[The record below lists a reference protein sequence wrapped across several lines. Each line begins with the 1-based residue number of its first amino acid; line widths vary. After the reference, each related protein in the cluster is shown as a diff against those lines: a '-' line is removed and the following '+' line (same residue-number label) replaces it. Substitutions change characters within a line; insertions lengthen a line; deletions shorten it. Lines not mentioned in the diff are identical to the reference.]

1 MRYSLRQLAVFVAV
15 ARHDNV
21 SLAAESLAMSQ
32 SAASTALAELERQF
46 DCRLFDRHGKRLRLN
61 GLGRELL
68 PKAIAL
74 LDQAEELEQLLG
86 QQDATGSLEIGAT
99 LTIGNYLAPQ
109 IIGSFLTQHPASRVE
124 LHVHNTHQLIDKLV
138 NFELDIGLIEGEVEH
153 PLLEEAHWVSDRLS
167 IFCAPSHPLAQGL
180 AQGLSQEGITLDRL
194 LATRWIM
201 RERGSGTRSTFEQAL
216 RPHLDGPSTSVA
228 QRLDIMLEL
237 EHTEAIKRA
246 VEAGLGIGCISRLA
260 LRDAFRRGS
269 LIEIPTPWLEL
280 TRAYRFVHHRDR
292 FITQAMREF
301 VASCRTLSG
310 SASRSDEIVLPQVL

>member
-21 SLAAESLAMSQ
+21 SLAADSLAMSQ

-109 IIGSFLTQHPASRVE
+109 IIGDFLHHHPASRVE

-138 NFELDIGLIEGEVEH
+138 HFELDIGLVEGEVEH
-153 PLLEEAHWVSDRLS
+153 PLLEATHWVSDRLS
-167 IFCAPSHPLAQGL
+167 IFCAPSHPLAQG
-180 AQGLSQEGITLDRL
+180 EVTLERL
-194 LATRWIM
+194 LAARWIM
-201 RERGSGTRSTFEQAL
+201 RERGSGTRGTFEQAL
-216 RPHLDGPSTSVA
+216 RPHLDGPSTSVS

-246 VEAGLGIGCISRLA
+246 VEARLGIGCISRLA

-269 LIEIPTPWLEL
+269 LVELPTPWLKL

-301 VASCRTLSG
+301 VAGCRNLSG
-310 SASRSDEIVLPQVL
+310 SASRSDEIILPQVP

>member
-21 SLAAESLAMSQ
+21 SLAADSLAMSQ

-109 IIGSFLTQHPASRVE
+109 IIGDFLHHHPASRVE

-138 NFELDIGLIEGEVEH
+138 HFELDIGLVEGEVEH
-153 PLLEEAHWVSDRLS
+153 PLLEATHWVSDRLS
-167 IFCAPSHPLAQGL
+167 IFCAPSHPLAQG
-180 AQGLSQEGITLDRL
+180 EVTL
-194 LATRWIM
+194 
-201 RERGSGTRSTFEQAL
+201 ERCWRHAGSCASVAPAHAAPSSRHCAHIWTGL
-216 RPHLDGPSTSVA
+216 RPAFPSASTSCWSWNIPKPSSA
-228 QRLDIMLEL
+228 PW
-237 EHTEAIKRA
+237 KR
-246 VEAGLGIGCISRLA
+246 
-260 LRDAFRRGS
+260 
-269 LIEIPTPWLEL
+269 
-280 TRAYRFVHHRDR
+280 
-292 FITQAMREF
+292 
-301 VASCRTLSG
+301 G
-310 SASRSDEIVLPQVL
+310 SASAASRASR